1 MRCCWPV
8 VFLVLALGLSP
19 SGAAAGANSDTIQVR
34 VKPQATLIGGS
45 VEVSVRIRCAPFGEP
60 FESNITVTQDNQAI
74 FAQRFLPAVQC
85 NRKWHTVTVVASPF
99 YDDSFHRG
107 PAYASAFVSRVDPGT
122 GEERQGQD
130 VRTIRVR

>member
-1 MRCCWPV
+1 MRCRWPV

-19 SGAAAGANSDTIQVR
+19 SGAAAGAKSDTIQVR

-45 VEVSVRIRCAPFGEP
+45 VEVSVQISCAPFGEA

-85 NRKWHTVTVVASPF
+85 DRKWHTVTVVASPF
-99 YDDSFHRG
+99 DGSFHRG
-107 PAYASAFVSRVDPGT
+107 PAFASAFVSRVDPGT